1 MTIRAM
7 TTLANGRIRHSV
19 VFTPTHAEGS
29 DEEADLLAAIGR
41 LAAIPGVEAFE
52 LMREVSP
59 KNEYRYGLTM
69 EFVDASAYQAST
81 STLSTWCSSSARGT
95 GRSAP
100 SWRSTRSPS
109 DRAAPRSGAVTGA
122 PLLGRAG
129 ASPGTARRVRGQSPR
144 ALLERAPHKRFA
156 WNGKAGFVHASPG
169 VMRRAISRVR

>member
-7 TTLANGRIRHSV
+7 TMLANGRVRHSV

-69 EFVDASAYQAST
+69 EFADASAYQAYNEHPEHVAFVEHR
-81 STLSTWCSSSARGT
+81 WDGEV
-95 GRSAP
+95 
-100 SWRSTRSPS
+100 
-109 DRAAPRSGAVTGA
+109 GAFLEIDTV
-122 PLLGRAG
+122 
-129 ASPGTARRVRGQSPR
+129 
-144 ALLERAPHKRFA
+144 AL
-156 WNGKAGFVHASPG
+156 
-169 VMRRAISRVR
+169 